1 MKKIF
6 AVISILLAS
15 VYSFAQELTFRS
27 VCDGLAKNRTT
38 KGEFIQEKTIGKTG
52 RVLKSKGKFIFC
64 REGIL
69 WSTEKPFPSTL
80 VVGQDYMVRVSSDG
94 TRKTMDAKDNDVFK
108 SISSSMMGVF
118 SNDVAILENE
128 FDVVFTTD
136 ENNVWTAVLEPK
148 DSTAAIFM
156 KQLILKGRSSGGHS
170 EMDSV
175 ELNEAK
181 GNKVLYAFMN
191 QSHPEELGKD
201 EKSYFLER

>member
-80 VVGQDYMVRVSSDG
+80 VVGQDYMVRVSS
-94 TRKTMDAKDNDVFK
+94 VFK

-156 KQLILKGRSSGGHS
+156 KQLILKGRSSDGHS

>member
-1 MKKIF
+1 
-6 AVISILLAS
+6 
-15 VYSFAQELTFRS
+15 
-27 VCDGLAKNRTT
+27 
-38 KGEFIQEKTIGKTG
+38 
-52 RVLKSKGKFIFC
+52 
-64 REGIL
+64 
-69 WSTEKPFPSTL
+69 
-80 VVGQDYMVRVSSDG
+80 
-94 TRKTMDAKDNDVFK
+94 MDAKDNDVFK

-156 KQLILKGRSSGGHS
+156 KQLILKGRSSDGHS

>member
-118 SNDVAILENE
+118 SNDVAIENE

-156 KQLILKGRSSGGHS
+156 KQLILKGRSSDGHS

>member
-80 VVGQDYMVRVSSDG
+80 VVCQDYMVRVSSDG
-94 TRKTMDAKDNDVFK
+94 TRKTLE
-108 SISSSMMGVF
+108 SQHLLWLLF
-118 SNDVAILENE
+118 SFQDFMAHIFSHRLVGFTLFIYLFIFCLLKAIPM
-128 FDVVFTTD
+128 
-136 ENNVWTAVLEPK
+136 A
-148 DSTAAIFM
+148 
-156 KQLILKGRSSGGHS
+156 
-170 EMDSV
+170 
-175 ELNEAK
+175 
-181 GNKVLYAFMN
+181 
-191 QSHPEELGKD
+191 
-201 EKSYFLER
+201 